1 MRLAISGT
9 HCSGKST
16 LVDGFLLAH
25 PNYVHEPE
33 PYVQLEQLYGESF
46 PEEPSADEFLR
57 QLEYHIERVVKYG
70 SDDFVIF
77 ERCALDFVAYL
88 QALIDLKKDT
98 ADPGILK
105 SAVELTQGII
115 GSLDIIAYL
124 PANGSDIYVPE
135 DEDRRLRS
143 AVDRS
148 LERLLMDDEAGML
161 SSGSP
166 VVLEVFGTTRQRLE
180 MIEASIAAFNAESL

>member
-16 LVDGFLLAH
+16 LVEEFLLSH
-25 PNYVHEPE
+25 LEYVHEPE

-46 PEEPSADEFLR
+46 QEEPSADEFLR
-57 QLEYHIERVVKYG
+57 QLEYHIERLVKYG
-70 SDDFVIF
+70 PDDFVIF

-88 QALIDLKKDT
+88 QALIDLKRDT

-105 SAVELTQGII
+105 RAMRLTQNVI

-135 DEDRRLRS
+135 DEDRHLRS
-143 AVDRS
+143 AVDKT
-148 LERLLMDDEAGML
+148 LERLLLDDESRML
-161 SSGSP
+161 SGHTP

-180 MIEASIAAFNAESL
+180 MLESSMAAFSAESL

>member
-1 MRLAISGT
+1 
-9 HCSGKST
+9 
-16 LVDGFLLAH
+16 
-25 PNYVHEPE
+25 
-33 PYVQLEQLYGESF
+33 
-46 PEEPSADEFLR
+46 
-57 QLEYHIERVVKYG
+57 VVKYG